1 MTIRTRILRP
11 LAVVGLSAALAWTGL
26 GLAHPSQASAA
37 SGSAVM
43 ETEAAASISATKADT
58 VITIGKRYLGTPY
71 KFGAPSGVTSSF
83 DCSSF
88 TQYVFKKVGISLP
101 RESRSQAKVGTF
113 VSRSNIKKGDL
124 LFFSTA
130 KSNGKVAHVGIYA
143 GNGQILHTYG
153 AGGVKYSSLN
163 SSWWSSHYITARRV
177 IK

>member
-11 LAVVGLSAALAWTGL
+11 LAVVGLSATLAWTGL

-37 SGSAVM
+37 SVSVTG
-43 ETEAAASISATKADT
+43 ETEAAASISATKADS
-58 VITIGKRYLGTPY
+58 VISIGRRYLGTPY
-71 KFGAPSGVTSSF
+71 RFGSPSGVTSTF

-88 TQYVFKKVGISLP
+88 TQYVYKKVGISLP
-101 RESRSQAKVGTF
+101 RASRDQAKVGTY
-113 VSRSNIKKGDL
+113 VSKSNLRKGDL
-124 LFFSTA
+124 VFFSTK
-130 KSNGKVAHVGIYA
+130 KSGGKVAHVGIYA